1 MLTSRPR
8 GTNDFLPGEIEKWHY
23 VEAKIQEIC
32 KEYGFI
38 EIRTPIFEHT
48 ELFLRGVGETTDI
61 VQKEM
66 YSFTDRGDR
75 SITLRPEGT
84 ASTVR
89 AYFEHKLYAGP
100 QPVKVFYVGPMFR
113 YDRPQAGRYR
123 QFHQFGVEV
132 FGSKEPSVDAE
143 VITMAMDLY
152 ARLGLKDLEV
162 QINSVGCPNCR
173 PIHRQRLQE
182 ALQAK
187 LGELCETCQGR
198 FDKNPMRVLDCK
210 NPNCQELTTDVPTT
224 TACLCDECGSHF
236 EQVKEYLDVVGIQY
250 VVNENLVRGLDYY
263 CNTAFEI
270 IAKGIGAQSSIG
282 GGGRYDG
289 LLKDVG
295 GQEIPGIGYALG
307 LERIILT
314 MENQNANFPPKGGT
328 EVFVASLGQAANK
341 LSFDLIYKLRKAGV
355 SAEKDHLNKGLR
367 AQMKQ
372 ADRLQASY
380 VVILGDEEIN
390 KGIAVVRHM
399 YSGDQEEVS
408 LEKLVDFFRYNKV

>member
-8 GTNDFLPGEIEKWHY
+8 GTNDFLPGEIEKWQY

-32 KEYGFI
+32 KEYGFS

-100 QPVKVFYVGPMFR
+100 QPVKVYYIGPMFR

-132 FGSKEPSVDAE
+132 FGSKEPSIDAE
-143 VITMAMDLY
+143 VITMTMDLY
-152 ARLGLKDLEV
+152 NRLGLKNLEV
-162 QINSVGCPNCR
+162 HINSVGCPNCR
-173 PIHRQRLQE
+173 PVHRQKLQE
-182 ALQAK
+182 ALEPK
-187 LGELCETCQGR
+187 LTELCETCQGR
-198 FDKNPMRVLDCK
+198 FDRNPMRILDCK
-210 NPNCQELTTDVPTT
+210 NPSCQGLTKDAPTT
-224 TACLCDECGSHF
+224 TACLCENCGTHF
-236 EQVKEYLDVVGIQY
+236 AKVKEYLDVIGINY

-289 LLKDVG
+289 LLQDVG

-314 MENQNANFPPKGGT
+314 MENQGVSFPTQPGT
-328 EVFVASLGQAANK
+328 DVFVASIGEEADKKA
-341 LSFDLIYKLRKAGV
+341 FEIVYKLRQAGHQ
-355 SAEKDHLNKGLR
+355 AEKNHINRGLK

-372 ADRLQASY
+372 ADRLQAKH
-380 VVILGDEEIN
+380 VVIIGEEELN

-399 YSGDQEEVS
+399 SLGTQEEVS
-408 LEKLVDFFRYNKV
+408 LDLLIEFLKL